1 MYMVVFYLS
10 GKDHIKKNME
20 LIQRENA
27 FTSGNISHGKPPQ
40 VVQVLVSL
48 QALFRYFQQYQP
60 LRGTAGGAT
69 VSVPPRST
77 GTRGMS
83 EYKTSLINGR

>member
-1 MYMVVFYLS
+1 MVVFYLS

-27 FTSGNISHGKPPQ
+27 FTSGNINHGKAPQ
-40 VVQVLVSL
+40 VVQVLVSQ

-69 VSVPPRST
+69 VSVPPSST